1 MVWFRAIVVRKAQA
15 QLEQKAW
22 NKLSPADRC
31 MFAAPIKPLKL
42 IIMSATLRVDDFLS
56 PTLFS
61 TPPPIVK
68 VEARQFPVTP
78 HFARRTE
85 MNNYLREAFKK
96 VLQIHKRLPEGG
108 ILVFLTGKR
117 EIMHFTRKLRQR
129 LNKNEKQLNASLA
142 LNQETDEFSV
152 IDQVDVGM
160 WDTAEEQAD
169 VYDDLVHGVKGGP
182 RKKRLD
188 NKRMKVVGERGR
200 NDDLAD
206 VDTDSDLAS
215 LDGLSDDDD
224 DDVKEPSAGG
234 AGNETGAEGSIEQTS
249 NKDEDEETV
258 KRRELLMEL
267 LRGGASGGTV
277 PKDDSGDDP
286 IDKGLES
293 TNLSAD
299 RPAVD
304 AEPRPKLKALVL
316 PLFAMLTPDQQR
328 RVFEPV
334 PDDTRLIVIATNV
347 AETSITIPGIKYV
360 VDCGRQKEKTFDAV
374 SGISKYEVRWICKAS
389 ADQRMGRAGRTGPG
403 HCYRLYRYEHI

>member
-1 MVWFRAIVVRKAQA
+1 
-15 QLEQKAW
+15 
-22 NKLSPADRC
+22 

-61 TPPPIVK
+61 TPPPVIK

-129 LNKNEKQLNASLA
+129 LNKNEKQSNTSISQAVT
-142 LNQETDEFSV
+142 QENDEFTPV
-152 IDQVDVGM
+152 NQVDVGM

-169 VYDDLVHGVKGGP
+169 VYDDLVHGGKSGP
-182 RKKRLD
+182 RKKRSG
-188 NKRMKVVGERGR
+188 NKRVRSNGDGGRGG
-200 NDDLAD
+200 DLDD

-215 LDGLSDDDD
+215 LDGLSEDDDD
-224 DDVKEPSAGG
+224 GEEEGPAAATVGEKSGADASAE
-234 AGNETGAEGSIEQTS
+234 ETRGE
-249 NKDEDEETV
+249 DEDEESA

-267 LRGGASGGTV
+267 LRGGASGGTI
-277 PKDDSGDDP
+277 PKNDRGEDSNEK
-286 IDKGLES
+286 IQES
-293 TNLSAD
+293 TNHSAD
-299 RPAVD
+299 QPAV
-304 AEPRPKLKALVL
+304 EEPPRPKLKALVL

-334 PDDTRLIVIATNV
+334 SDDTRLIVIATNV

-360 VDCGRQKEKTFDAV
+360 VDCGRQKEKAYDAV

-403 HCYRLYRYEHI
+403 HCYRLYR